1 MYSPQLGNK
10 LFLEG
15 NLCGLSFCV
24 QNVYKATNSSLT
36 AASFLFFEIT
46 GFLVCF
52 IEYYTYNN
60 LRIKILML
68 QLNSVVNDNH
78 FLCMYIQLE
87 RNMRLNN
94 FFGMACKFYVI
105 YI

>member
-1 MYSPQLGNK
+1 
-10 LFLEG
+10 
-15 NLCGLSFCV
+15 
-24 QNVYKATNSSLT
+24 
-36 AASFLFFEIT
+36 
-46 GFLVCF
+46 
-52 IEYYTYNN
+52 
-60 LRIKILML
+60 ML

-78 FLCMYIQLE
+78 FLCMCIQLE

>member
-36 AASFLFFEIT
+36 AASFFF
-46 GFLVCF
+46 F
-52 IEYYTYNN
+52 
-60 LRIKILML
+60 
-68 QLNSVVNDNH
+68 
-78 FLCMYIQLE
+78 
-87 RNMRLNN
+87 
-94 FFGMACKFYVI
+94 
-105 YI
+105 